1 MTQRNALTG
10 TRGFSL
16 LESLV
21 ALAVMSI
28 MMTAVLSQIGQIQQR
43 ARTEQIKLDIFQ
55 QSREF
60 MDQFDRDLRQAGYP
74 TLRMFDTSGWSPALS
89 SPSTGDT
96 RIAVGVIKIAANEIE
111 FEGDVDGDG
120 QVDVVDYQLVS
131 TGDGCPCL
139 QRSQILKS
147 SSTTV
152 FSTQIQNIQSAG
164 TSADPIFIGYKGD
177 GTSVTSADM
186 TTTTGQQDLAGIKT
200 VQFTVKVKADVL
212 DPQTHVAPETSLA
225 GQVLL
230 RNCSLAAIGQYNSCS
245 SS

>member
-1 MTQRNALTG
+1 MTQRKALTDA
-10 TRGFSL
+10 RGFSL

-21 ALAVMSI
+21 ALVVMSI

-74 TLRMFDTSGWSPALS
+74 TLRMFDTSGWSPALA

-131 TGDGCPCL
+131 SGDGCPCL

-147 SSTTV
+147 SSTTA

-164 TSADPIFIGYKGD
+164 TSSDTIFIAYKGD

-200 VQFTVKVKADVL
+200 VQFTVKVKADVV
-212 DPQTHVAPETSLA
+212 DPQTRVAPETSLA

-230 RNCSLAAIGQYNSCS
+230 RNCSLASSGQYNSCS
-245 SS
+245 